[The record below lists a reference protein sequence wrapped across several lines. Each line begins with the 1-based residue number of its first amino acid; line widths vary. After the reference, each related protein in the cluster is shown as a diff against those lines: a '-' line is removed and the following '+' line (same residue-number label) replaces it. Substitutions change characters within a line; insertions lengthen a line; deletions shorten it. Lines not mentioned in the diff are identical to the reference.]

1 MKKRNFQLL
10 VIAGLM
16 MAGCSTGK
24 KMTITQKDKEL
35 EHFASVL
42 TGNYSSMKQSQSDTS
57 FFNISLKIC
66 KIWTDRKDEVW
77 VYVEQALASKMDA
90 PYRQRVYKLGHP
102 SENTYTSEIYTIRN
116 AKDVIGL
123 QDKKEKEQ
131 LLTKDMLELK
141 DGCTVVLTYANGI
154 FTGGTQEDK
163 CPSDLRG
170 ARYATTRIVL
180 KEGVLESWDQGFD
193 ATGKQVWGPTKGGY
207 IFLKE

>member
-1 MKKRNFQLL
+1 MKKRNFQVLL
-10 VIAGLM
+10 IAGLM

-24 KMTITQKDKEL
+24 KMTSIHKDEKL
-35 EHFASVL
+35 QHFVSVL
-42 TGNYSSMKQSQSDTS
+42 TGNYSSKKQAESDTS

-66 KIWTDRKDEVW
+66 QIWRDRKDGLW

-102 SENTYTSEIYTIRN
+102 SENTFTSEIYTIRN

-123 QDKKEKEQ
+123 QDKKEKEL
-131 LLTKDMLELK
+131 LLTEDRIELK

-154 FTGGTQEDK
+154 YSGGTQENK

-170 ARYATTRIVL
+170 AKYATTRIVL
-180 KEGVLESWDQGFD
+180 KEGALESWDQGFD
-193 ATGKQVWGPTKGGY
+193 AAGKQVWGPTKGGY
-207 IFLKE
+207 VFLKE